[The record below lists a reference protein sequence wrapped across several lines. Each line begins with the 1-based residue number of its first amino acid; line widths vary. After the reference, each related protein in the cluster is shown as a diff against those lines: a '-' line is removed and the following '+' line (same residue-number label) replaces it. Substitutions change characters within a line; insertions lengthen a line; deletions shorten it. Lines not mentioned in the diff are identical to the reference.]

1 MHWGHFNIKMQSQFM
16 WISRILRIRK
26 FFDAYSLEEGIYY
39 IPYIIIRLHSTISFR
54 WVQFNTCKILKS
66 LYSEN
71 ALQMIKGRNTEKTP
85 NNIPLSRNNDF
96 TLSVTIFMHKLTVS
110 CTIKWFQLKM
120 LFQIKFNA
128 HIHIHDNF
136 IMTSQKQVCKL

>member
-85 NNIPLSRNNDF
+85 NLYPG
-96 TLSVTIFMHKLTVS
+96 
-110 CTIKWFQLKM
+110 
-120 LFQIKFNA
+120 
-128 HIHIHDNF
+128 
-136 IMTSQKQVCKL
+136 IMTSL